1 MKEPTG
7 TLMDNYAEFLQ
18 RLDAATE
25 SLAQRH
31 DALLRVRAVL
41 SSLLSDNQSGY
52 QQWADRQVRV
62 KGLLGSPDLAGGPG
76 LQDLHAVAVNM
87 ESVFRTRSSNV
98 AGRLASVQ
106 ARINEI
112 AGPLHDLHMSKQKLT
127 TSRRIAEERE
137 NLSRVVQGAAGT
149 AEGASIA
156 TPDAGLRDD
165 LKAARE
171 AVHLAEALLE
181 VKGN

>member
-1 MKEPTG
+1 
-7 TLMDNYAEFLQ
+7 MDNYAEFLQ

-25 SLAQRH
+25 SLKQRH
-31 DALLRVRAVL
+31 DSLLRVRAVL
-41 SSLLSDNQSGY
+41 SSVLFDNQSGY
-52 QQWADRQVRV
+52 QQWADRQARV
-62 KGLLGSPDLAGGPG
+62 KGLLGSPDMAARPG
-76 LQDLHAVAVNM
+76 LKDLHAVAVNM
-87 ESVFRTRSSNV
+87 ESVFRARSTNV
-98 AGRLASVQ
+98 EGRLAAVQ
-106 ARINEI
+106 ARIDEI
-112 AGPLHDLHMSKQKLT
+112 AGPLHDLQMSKNKLT

-137 NLSRVVQGAAGT
+137 NLARVVQGVAGT
-149 AEGASIA
+149 AEGAAVA